1 MEKQEEKEVLQ
12 ALKNSQL
19 SEELISQ
26 VALDMDTTA
35 ALSTILERTTGDF
48 TIEELVSVT
57 AGIAM
62 EYHNADSVIFI
73 TIDNDLTAAECLFE
87 THRADFSPLCGTG
100 PMYMD
105 EYPALLKVLM
115 RALLMAV
122 EAKGFISAQN
132 ILPMLPSGSREYKR
146 MKQIGLESIMGVKY
160 GKSEHQFIAVINPRK
175 YGKEGDI
182 LRLLARVVD
191 SEIDRLGQ
199 PNMGEGFSFGAG
211 KLAKNE
217 VYVKLLNAF
226 ELHTRKGVLT
236 EEDITRNQEI
246 VFLTVLLM
254 KQDEGMIPATTLLHM
269 LWEDPEALSEPER
282 TLKNLSYR
290 VNKKLKQLFPRGD
303 FLEIKKKSYMVSQ
316 KYKITTDLDRFSYMI
331 RDAEGVTNPKA
342 RLDRYLKAL
351 DDFSGI
357 VLPQQDHQAIQFV
370 TEKYES
376 ARRRAQNECLSLMF
390 ELGDYTRMAEYIRSI
405 SVTRTMDGELAYW
418 SAMMYTGVGQH
429 QQARELLEENEM
441 YLSETQIND
450 IKFRI
455 LAKT

>member
-1 MEKQEEKEVLQ
+1 
-12 ALKNSQL
+12 
-19 SEELISQ
+19 
-26 VALDMDTTA
+26 
-35 ALSTILERTTGDF
+35 
-48 TIEELVSVT
+48 
-57 AGIAM
+57 
-62 EYHNADSVIFI
+62 
-73 TIDNDLTAAECLFE
+73 
-87 THRADFSPLCGTG
+87 
-100 PMYMD
+100 MD

-191 SEIDRLGQ
+191 SEIDRLGL

-246 VFLTVLLM
+246 IFLTVLLM
-254 KQDEGMIPATTLLHM
+254 KQDEGMIPATTPLHM
-269 LWEDPEALSEPER
+269 LWEDPEVLSEPER

-290 VNKKLKQLFPRGD
+290 VNKKLKLLFPR
-303 FLEIKKKSYMVSQ
+303 
-316 KYKITTDLDRFSYMI
+316 
-331 RDAEGVTNPKA
+331 
-342 RLDRYLKAL
+342 
-351 DDFSGI
+351 
-357 VLPQQDHQAIQFV
+357 
-370 TEKYES
+370 
-376 ARRRAQNECLSLMF
+376 
-390 ELGDYTRMAEYIRSI
+390 
-405 SVTRTMDGELAYW
+405 
-418 SAMMYTGVGQH
+418 
-429 QQARELLEENEM
+429 
-441 YLSETQIND
+441 
-450 IKFRI
+450 
-455 LAKT
+455 